1 MFRKK
6 IYLTRNFV
14 PSKVDPMSVRAGKQ
28 ASPTEEESFAETSNS
43 RRAMSEDVSPGARV
57 IKLY

>member
-1 MFRKK
+1 M
-6 IYLTRNFV
+6 